1 MFITKKHLPRR
12 AVLKAAGVSLALP
25 FLDAMV
31 PAGTALAQTAAVPR
45 LRTGFFYIPHGAI
58 MGNTSH
64 GPSLDKWT
72 PSGSGATFK
81 LSPIL
86 ASLEPYK
93 KYVSSF
99 GNLQNAA
106 TAGSVH
112 SFTPAT
118 WLSATRPDTGA
129 PRAHMATTLDQ
140 VIAKIIGQETP
151 LPSLEVAAETTVQS
165 AAGGGGYYST
175 LSFRDAESPL
185 PMEPNPRK
193 VFLQLFGEGD
203 TPQERATINTRTSS
217 LLDLILEG
225 TKSLKGNLGNG
236 DRAALDG
243 YLESVREVER
253 RTQKAGAKDLSALTI
268 PEAPV
273 GEQDAFAEQVKLMF
287 DLVALAYQADLTR
300 VASYIMAAEGTNRT
314 VQPHRYSGF
323 LPSRLTPRQRSD
335 ENRKAGQDPDVA
347 PRAVC
352 GLRQEDGGDAR
363 RSGIAARSL
372 DLHVRIE
379 HEQQRPTRQLPG
391 AEHRGWRRQRQD
403 EARWPAYRAAGAHAD
418 RESPP
423 DAASEGRCRTRR
435 VRRQHGHD
443 RGGLRVM
450 AVSLNRRDVLKG
462 ALGVFATW
470 TSSRVLSAQQ
480 AFGGVRRLTDQ
491 MTVVDGGGS
500 NVLAFFTGEGFV
512 LVDGGA
518 PKSFEKVMASLD
530 ANAKVNTLFNTHHHV
545 DQTGNNEMF
554 SAGTKIVAHKRTLEW
569 MSADHWIQADD
580 RYEKAR
586 PKVARPTETFLASG
600 SLNTG
605 RRADRLRVPASGPYE
620 RRYLCPL
627 QECKRSGGGRRGIAA
642 ARSRARLPDRSVDRR
657 ARGCDGCPPDARE

>member
-1 MFITKKHLPRR
+1 MFITKKHIPRR

-25 FLDAMV
+25 LLDAMV
-31 PAGTALAQTAAVPR
+31 PAGTALAQTAAVPK

-72 PSGSGATFK
+72 PSGSGATFT

-86 ASLEPYK
+86 TSLEPYK
-93 KYVSSF
+93 KYVTSF

-140 VIAKIIGQETP
+140 VIAKIIGQDTP

-203 TPQERATINTRTSS
+203 TPQERATINTRTNS
-217 LLDLILEG
+217 LLDLILDG
-225 TKSLKGNLGNG
+225 TQSLKGNLGNG

-253 RTQKAGAKDLSALTI
+253 RTQKAAAKDLSAFTI

-273 GEQDAFAEQVKLMF
+273 GELDSFAEQVKLMF

-314 VQPHRYSGF
+314 YNHIGVGDSFHPVSHHAND
-323 LPSRLTPRQRSD
+323 LT
-335 ENRKAGQDPDVA
+335 
-347 PRAVC
+347 
-352 GLRQEDGGDAR
+352 
-363 RSGIAARSL
+363 
-372 DLHVRIE
+372 RIE
-379 HEQQRPTRQLPG
+379 KLAKIQTWHLEQFAG
-391 AEHRGWRRQRQD
+391 FIKKMAETPDGQGSLLDHSIFMYGSNMSNS
-403 EARWPAYRAAGAHAD
+403 D
-418 RESPP
+418 R
-423 DAASEGRCRTRR
+423 
-435 VRRQHGHD
+435 HD
-443 RGGLRVM
+443 
-450 AVSLNRRDVLKG
+450 NYPEPNI
-462 ALGVFATW
+462 
-470 TSSRVLSAQQ
+470 
-480 AFGGVRRLTDQ
+480 
-491 MTVVDGGGS
+491 VVGGGAGKMRLGGQHL
-500 NVLAFFTGEGFV
+500 VLPERTPIANLHLTLLQKVGVERGTFGDSTG
-512 LVDGGA
+512 
-518 PKSFEKVMASLD
+518 
-530 ANAKVNTLFNTHHHV
+530 T
-545 DQTGNNEMF
+545 
-554 SAGTKIVAHKRTLEW
+554 
-569 MSADHWIQADD
+569 
-580 RYEKAR
+580 
-586 PKVARPTETFLASG
+586 
-600 SLNTG
+600 
-605 RRADRLRVPASGPYE
+605 
-620 RRYLCPL
+620 
-627 QECKRSGGGRRGIAA
+627 IAE
-642 ARSRARLPDRSVDRR
+642 L
-657 ARGCDGCPPDARE
+657 

>member
-1 MFITKKHLPRR
+1 MFIKKKYIPRR

-31 PAGTALAQTAAVPR
+31 PAGTALAQTAAVPK

-203 TPQERATINTRTSS
+203 TPLERATINTRTNS

-236 DRAALDG
+236 DRAVLDG

-253 RTQKAGAKDLSALTI
+253 RTQKAAAKDLSAFTI

-273 GEQDAFAEQVKLMF
+273 GELDSFAEQVKLMF

-314 VQPHRYSGF
+314 YNHIGIPDSFHPVSHHAND
-323 LPSRLTPRQRSD
+323 LT
-335 ENRKAGQDPDVA
+335 
-347 PRAVC
+347 
-352 GLRQEDGGDAR
+352 
-363 RSGIAARSL
+363 
-372 DLHVRIE
+372 RIE
-379 HEQQRPTRQLPG
+379 KLAKIQTWHLEQFAAFVKKM
-391 AEHRGWRRQRQD
+391 AETPDGQGSLLDHSIFMYGSNMSNS
-403 EARWPAYRAAGAHAD
+403 D
-418 RESPP
+418 R
-423 DAASEGRCRTRR
+423 
-435 VRRQHGHD
+435 HD
-443 RGGLRVM
+443 
-450 AVSLNRRDVLKG
+450 NYPEPNI
-462 ALGVFATW
+462 
-470 TSSRVLSAQQ
+470 
-480 AFGGVRRLTDQ
+480 
-491 MTVVDGGGS
+491 VVGGG
-500 NVLAFFTGEGFV
+500 NGTMKLGGQHLVLPERTPIANLHLT
-512 LVDGGA
+512 LLQ
-518 PKSFEKVMASLD
+518 KVGVERDTFGDSTD
-530 ANAKVNTLFNTHHHV
+530 T
-545 DQTGNNEMF
+545 
-554 SAGTKIVAHKRTLEW
+554 I
-569 MSADHWIQADD
+569 AD
-580 RYEKAR
+580 
-586 PKVARPTETFLASG
+586 V
-600 SLNTG
+600 
-605 RRADRLRVPASGPYE
+605 
-620 RRYLCPL
+620 
-627 QECKRSGGGRRGIAA
+627 
-642 ARSRARLPDRSVDRR
+642 
-657 ARGCDGCPPDARE
+657 

>member
-1 MFITKKHLPRR
+1 MFITKKHIPRR

-31 PAGTALAQTAAVPR
+31 PAGTALAQTAAVPK

-93 KYVSSF
+93 EYVSSF

-236 DRAALDG
+236 DRAVLDG

-253 RTQKAGAKDLSALTI
+253 RTQKAAAKDLSAFTI

-273 GEQDAFAEQVKLMF
+273 GELDAFAEQVKLMF

-314 VQPHRYSGF
+314 YNHIGIPDSFHPVSHHAND
-323 LPSRLTPRQRSD
+323 LT
-335 ENRKAGQDPDVA
+335 
-347 PRAVC
+347 
-352 GLRQEDGGDAR
+352 
-363 RSGIAARSL
+363 
-372 DLHVRIE
+372 RIE
-379 HEQQRPTRQLPG
+379 KLAKIQTWHLEQFAG
-391 AEHRGWRRQRQD
+391 FIKKMAEMPDGQGSLLDHSIFMYGSNMSNS
-403 EARWPAYRAAGAHAD
+403 D
-418 RESPP
+418 R
-423 DAASEGRCRTRR
+423 
-435 VRRQHGHD
+435 HD
-443 RGGLRVM
+443 
-450 AVSLNRRDVLKG
+450 NYPEPNI
-462 ALGVFATW
+462 
-470 TSSRVLSAQQ
+470 
-480 AFGGVRRLTDQ
+480 
-491 MTVVDGGGS
+491 VVGGG
-500 NVLAFFTGEGFV
+500 NGKMRLGGQHLVLPERTPIANLHLTLLQKVGVERDRFGDSTG
-512 LVDGGA
+512 
-518 PKSFEKVMASLD
+518 
-530 ANAKVNTLFNTHHHV
+530 T
-545 DQTGNNEMF
+545 
-554 SAGTKIVAHKRTLEW
+554 I
-569 MSADHWIQADD
+569 AD
-580 RYEKAR
+580 
-586 PKVARPTETFLASG
+586 V
-600 SLNTG
+600 
-605 RRADRLRVPASGPYE
+605 
-620 RRYLCPL
+620 
-627 QECKRSGGGRRGIAA
+627 
-642 ARSRARLPDRSVDRR
+642 
-657 ARGCDGCPPDARE
+657 

>member
-1 MFITKKHLPRR
+1 MFITKRHIPRR

-31 PAGTALAQTAAVPR
+31 PAGTALAQTAAVPK

-64 GPSLDKWT
+64 GPSLDRWT
-72 PSGSGATFK
+72 PSGSGATFT

-140 VIAKIIGQETP
+140 VIATIIGQETT

-225 TKSLKGNLGNG
+225 TNSLKGNLGNG
-236 DRAALDG
+236 DRVILDG

-253 RTQKAGAKDLSALTI
+253 RTQKAAAKDLSAFAI

-273 GEQDAFAEQVKLMF
+273 GELDSFPEQVKLMF

-300 VASYIMAAEGTNRT
+300 VVSYLMAAEGTNRT
-314 VQPHRYSGF
+314 YNHIGIPDSFHPVSHHAND
-323 LPSRLTPRQRSD
+323 LT
-335 ENRKAGQDPDVA
+335 
-347 PRAVC
+347 
-352 GLRQEDGGDAR
+352 
-363 RSGIAARSL
+363 
-372 DLHVRIE
+372 RIE
-379 HEQQRPTRQLPG
+379 KLAKIQTWHLEQ
-391 AEHRGWRRQRQD
+391 
-403 EARWPAYRAAGAHAD
+403 
-418 RESPP
+418 
-423 DAASEGRCRTRR
+423 
-435 VRRQHGHD
+435 
-443 RGGLRVM
+443 
-450 AVSLNRRDVLKG
+450 
-462 ALGVFATW
+462 FATFIKKMAE
-470 TSSRVLSAQQ
+470 TPDGQGSLLDHSIFMYGSNMSNSDRH
-480 AFGGVRRLTDQ
+480 DNYPEPNI
-491 MTVVDGGGS
+491 VVGGG
-500 NVLAFFTGEGFV
+500 N
-512 LVDGGA
+512 
-518 PKSFEKVMASLD
+518 
-530 ANAKVNTLFNTHHHV
+530 
-545 DQTGNNEMF
+545 
-554 SAGTKIVAHKRTLEW
+554 
-569 MSADHWIQADD
+569 
-580 RYEKAR
+580 
-586 PKVARPTETFLASG
+586 
-600 SLNTG
+600 G
-605 RRADRLRVPASGPYE
+605 RMRL
-620 RRYLCPL
+620 
-627 QECKRSGGGRRGIAA
+627 GGRQIVLPERTPIANLHLTLLQKVGVERDTFGDSTGTIA
-642 ARSRARLPDRSVDRR
+642 DL
-657 ARGCDGCPPDARE
+657 

>member
-1 MFITKKHLPRR
+1 MFIAKKHIHRR
-12 AVLKAAGVSLALP
+12 TVLKAAGVSLALP

-31 PAGTALAQTAAVPR
+31 PAGTVLAQTAAVPK

-72 PSGSGATFK
+72 PSGSGAAFK

-86 ASLEPYK
+86 AALEPYK

-203 TPQERATINTRTSS
+203 TPQERATINTRTNS

-236 DRAALDG
+236 DRAVLDG

-253 RTQKAGAKDLSALTI
+253 RTQKAAAKDLSAFTI

-273 GEQDAFAEQVKLMF
+273 GELDSFAEQVTLMF

-314 VQPHRYSGF
+314 YNHIGIPDSFHPVSHHAND
-323 LPSRLTPRQRSD
+323 LT
-335 ENRKAGQDPDVA
+335 
-347 PRAVC
+347 
-352 GLRQEDGGDAR
+352 
-363 RSGIAARSL
+363 
-372 DLHVRIE
+372 RIE
-379 HEQQRPTRQLPG
+379 KLAKIQTWHLEQFAAFVKKM
-391 AEHRGWRRQRQD
+391 AETPDGQGSLLDHSIFMYGSNMSNS
-403 EARWPAYRAAGAHAD
+403 D
-418 RESPP
+418 R
-423 DAASEGRCRTRR
+423 
-435 VRRQHGHD
+435 HD
-443 RGGLRVM
+443 
-450 AVSLNRRDVLKG
+450 NYPEPNI
-462 ALGVFATW
+462 
-470 TSSRVLSAQQ
+470 
-480 AFGGVRRLTDQ
+480 
-491 MTVVDGGGS
+491 VVGGGS
-500 NVLAFFTGEGFV
+500 GKMKLGGQHLVLPERTPIANLHLTLLQKVGVERDTFGDSTG
-512 LVDGGA
+512 
-518 PKSFEKVMASLD
+518 
-530 ANAKVNTLFNTHHHV
+530 T
-545 DQTGNNEMF
+545 
-554 SAGTKIVAHKRTLEW
+554 I
-569 MSADHWIQADD
+569 AD
-580 RYEKAR
+580 
-586 PKVARPTETFLASG
+586 V
-600 SLNTG
+600 
-605 RRADRLRVPASGPYE
+605 
-620 RRYLCPL
+620 
-627 QECKRSGGGRRGIAA
+627 
-642 ARSRARLPDRSVDRR
+642 
-657 ARGCDGCPPDARE
+657 

>member
-1 MFITKKHLPRR
+1 
-12 AVLKAAGVSLALP
+12 
-25 FLDAMV
+25 V
-31 PAGTALAQTAAVPR
+31 PK

-64 GPSLDKWT
+64 GPSLDRWT
-72 PSGSGATFK
+72 PSGSGATFT

-140 VIAKIIGQETP
+140 VIAKIIGQETA

-203 TPQERATINTRTSS
+203 TPQERATINTRTNS

-236 DRAALDG
+236 DRAVLDG

-253 RTQKAGAKDLSALTI
+253 RTQKAAAKDLSTFTI

-273 GEQDAFAEQVKLMF
+273 GELDSFPEQVKLMF

-300 VASYIMAAEGTNRT
+300 VASYIMVAEGTNRT
-314 VQPHRYSGF
+314 YNHIGIPDSFHPVSHHAND
-323 LPSRLTPRQRSD
+323 LT
-335 ENRKAGQDPDVA
+335 
-347 PRAVC
+347 
-352 GLRQEDGGDAR
+352 
-363 RSGIAARSL
+363 
-372 DLHVRIE
+372 RIE
-379 HEQQRPTRQLPG
+379 KLAKIQTWHLEQFADFVKKM
-391 AEHRGWRRQRQD
+391 AETPDGQGSLLDHSIFMYGSNMSNS
-403 EARWPAYRAAGAHAD
+403 D
-418 RESPP
+418 R
-423 DAASEGRCRTRR
+423 
-435 VRRQHGHD
+435 HD
-443 RGGLRVM
+443 
-450 AVSLNRRDVLKG
+450 NYPEPNI
-462 ALGVFATW
+462 
-470 TSSRVLSAQQ
+470 
-480 AFGGVRRLTDQ
+480 
-491 MTVVDGGGS
+491 VVGGG
-500 NVLAFFTGEGFV
+500 NGKMRLGGQHIVLPERTPIANLHLTLLQKVGVERDTFGDSTG
-512 LVDGGA
+512 
-518 PKSFEKVMASLD
+518 
-530 ANAKVNTLFNTHHHV
+530 T
-545 DQTGNNEMF
+545 
-554 SAGTKIVAHKRTLEW
+554 I
-569 MSADHWIQADD
+569 AD
-580 RYEKAR
+580 
-586 PKVARPTETFLASG
+586 V
-600 SLNTG
+600 
-605 RRADRLRVPASGPYE
+605 
-620 RRYLCPL
+620 
-627 QECKRSGGGRRGIAA
+627 
-642 ARSRARLPDRSVDRR
+642 
-657 ARGCDGCPPDARE
+657 

>member
-1 MFITKKHLPRR
+1 MFITKRHIPRR

-31 PAGTALAQTAAVPR
+31 PARTALAQTAAVPK

-72 PSGSGATFK
+72 PSGSGATFT

-140 VIAKIIGQETP
+140 AIAKIIGQETP

-203 TPQERATINTRTSS
+203 TPQERATINTRTNS

-236 DRAALDG
+236 DRAVLDG

-253 RTQKAGAKDLSALTI
+253 RTQRAAAKDLSAFTI
-268 PEAPV
+268 PDAPV
-273 GEQDAFAEQVKLMF
+273 GELDSFAEQVKLMF

-314 VQPHRYSGF
+314 YNHIGIPDSFHPVSHHAND
-323 LPSRLTPRQRSD
+323 LT
-335 ENRKAGQDPDVA
+335 
-347 PRAVC
+347 
-352 GLRQEDGGDAR
+352 
-363 RSGIAARSL
+363 
-372 DLHVRIE
+372 RIE
-379 HEQQRPTRQLPG
+379 KLAKIQTWHLEQFASFIKKM
-391 AEHRGWRRQRQD
+391 AETPDGQGSLLDHSMFMYGSNMSNS
-403 EARWPAYRAAGAHAD
+403 D
-418 RESPP
+418 R
-423 DAASEGRCRTRR
+423 
-435 VRRQHGHD
+435 HD
-443 RGGLRVM
+443 
-450 AVSLNRRDVLKG
+450 NYPEPNI
-462 ALGVFATW
+462 
-470 TSSRVLSAQQ
+470 
-480 AFGGVRRLTDQ
+480 
-491 MTVVDGGGS
+491 VVGGG
-500 NVLAFFTGEGFV
+500 N
-512 LVDGGA
+512 
-518 PKSFEKVMASLD
+518 
-530 ANAKVNTLFNTHHHV
+530 
-545 DQTGNNEMF
+545 
-554 SAGTKIVAHKRTLEW
+554 
-569 MSADHWIQADD
+569 
-580 RYEKAR
+580 
-586 PKVARPTETFLASG
+586 
-600 SLNTG
+600 G
-605 RRADRLRVPASGPYE
+605 RMKL
-620 RRYLCPL
+620 
-627 QECKRSGGGRRGIAA
+627 GGRHLVLPERTPIANLHLTLLQKVGVERDKFGDSTGTIAGI
-642 ARSRARLPDRSVDRR
+642 
-657 ARGCDGCPPDARE
+657 